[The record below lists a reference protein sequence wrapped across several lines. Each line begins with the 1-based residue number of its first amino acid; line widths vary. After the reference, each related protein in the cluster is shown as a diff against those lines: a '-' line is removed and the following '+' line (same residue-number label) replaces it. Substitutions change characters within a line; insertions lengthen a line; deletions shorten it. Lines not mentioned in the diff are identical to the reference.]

1 MKTETEQALKRVAE
15 RIDESYAGQVKRF
28 GTTMHTERT
37 MADLS
42 RIGGIQSGLRIA
54 RLFVELTK
62 AEFDA
67 EQGE

>member
-1 MKTETEQALKRVAE
+1 MKTETEQALNRVAD

-28 GTTMHTERT
+28 GTTKHTERT
-37 MADLS
+37 RTDLS
-42 RIGGIQSGLRIA
+42 RIDGMKSGLRIA